1 VREKRLLSLEECIR
15 KMISFPAR
23 RFKLGKQGLI
33 AQGYTADL
41 VVFDSEAIRDTS
53 TYEDPEHFPEGISR
67 VLVNRT
73 KAVESGA
80 LMGTESGKVIGKE
93 NR

>member
-1 VREKRLLSLEECIR
+1 
-15 KMISFPAR
+15 MISFPAR

-80 LMGTESGKVIGKE
+80 LMGTERGKVIGKE